1 MLNTKKRR
9 NSGSSDTSRTSGS
22 SSPILQEDKDRI
34 RSSSTLPVPHPNS
47 QPPTPTRVAGT
58 GTHFEF
64 EERGDIIMF
73 YNNVYLPELTKF
85 IMKFTSNGQ
94 SGVRLSLIY
103 LIIYVLLILIE
114 LIS

>member
-1 MLNTKKRR
+1 MLLNTKKRR

-94 SGVRLSLIY
+94 SGVRLSFSY
-103 LIIYVLLILIE
+103 FNYMFY
-114 LIS
+114 